1 MEELLTI
8 DQLAEYLKVSKNTL
22 YAWTCGKKIPFIKIG
37 GILRFRV
44 AEVLAFLEA
53 SSVRPR

>member
-8 DQLAEYLKVSKNTL
+8 DQLANYLQVSKYTI
-22 YAWTCGKKIPFIKIG
+22 YSWTCGKKIPFIKVG